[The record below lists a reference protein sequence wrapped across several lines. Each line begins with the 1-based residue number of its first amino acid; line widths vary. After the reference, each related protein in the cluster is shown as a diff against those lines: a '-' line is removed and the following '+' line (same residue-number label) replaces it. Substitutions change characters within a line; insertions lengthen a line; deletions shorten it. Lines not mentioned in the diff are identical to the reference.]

1 MIQIDFQAGAHGN
14 YLEFVC
20 NKLYGVT
27 ADQLP
32 FSNKGAAHAKKYT
45 KEKIF
50 HSGHYSYS
58 GLPLGDKLISIQ
70 ITADDLLPL
79 TQISLLRAGDYGYDN
94 NVLELDTYNKLNNSN
109 YRWVLDQL
117 ISGFFKNQIQQSY
130 DNIKDPS
137 WPSVATI
144 EEFNQLSDHI
154 KNECIDLHHLELLE
168 LNKDHPDCPRSV
180 LLEFFQI
187 GFENPDIQ
195 GFMQC
200 QQLIDYGSRQVYVF
214 PFECFY
220 NVDKFVDQI
229 KNIASWANIC
239 YTDYDSIVEL
249 HLEFLKRQP
258 YKDSKIRC
266 DNIVQ
271 SIIDNYQ
278 TEPARDLLEEA
289 YINAQL
295 RKKGYE
301 CRY

>member
-1 MIQIDFQAGAHGN
+1 MIQIDFQGGAHGN

-20 NKLYGVT
+20 NKICGIT
-27 ADQLP
+27 ADRLP
-32 FSNKGAAHAKKYT
+32 FSDKGAAHTKKYT
-45 KEKIF
+45 QEKIF
-50 HSGHYSYS
+50 YSGHYSYS
-58 GLPLGDKLISIQ
+58 GLPLENKLISIQ

-79 TQISLLRAGDYGYDN
+79 TQISLLRAGDYGYDSN
-94 NVLELDTYNKLNNSN
+94 ELEIDTYNKLNNLN

-117 ISGFFKNQIQQSY
+117 ISGFFQNQIQQSY

-137 WPSVATI
+137 WPSVSTI
-144 EEFNQLSDHI
+144 EEFNRLPDHI

-168 LNKDHPDCPRSV
+168 LNKNYPNCPRSI

-187 GFENPDIQ
+187 GFENPNSQ
-195 GFMQC
+195 GFMQR
-200 QQLIDYGSRQVYVF
+200 QQLINYGARQVYVF

-220 NVDKFVDQI
+220 SVDKFVDQI
-229 KNIASWANIC
+229 KNIASWANIS
-239 YTDYDSIVEL
+239 YTDYDSIVDL

-271 SIIDNYQ
+271 SIIDNCQ
-278 TEPARDLLEEA
+278 TESARDLLEEA

-295 RKKGYE
+295 RKKSYE